1 MPLQLELELYYF
13 WTFLNVFCV
22 NWPIKMKKK
31 LREAEL
37 TSLTFMFTTP
47 PFIACGFQ
55 MEAIKKLSK
64 TNEKLCRFQ
73 WYGLFSTV
81 KVKAAFY

>member
-1 MPLQLELELYYF
+1 
-13 WTFLNVFCV
+13 
-22 NWPIKMKKK
+22 MKKK
-31 LREAEL
+31 LRKAEL